1 MELMVENKGSRSPP
15 PLRLWGLCRGS
26 RSCTTGAA
34 TRTVREGER
43 KGGGAWGNGVRREW
57 ERRGSC
63 ACFGKS
69 EKIVK

>member
-43 KGGGAWGNGVRREW
+43 KGGEHGGTACAGNGRE
-57 ERRGSC
+57 EGAARVSGR
-63 ACFGKS
+63 
-69 EKIVK
+69 VKK